1 VVDSTSRAAGYP
13 VGLVA
18 SVGDM
23 NRDQR
28 PDLLA
33 GTSELGPPG
42 AYLVFGN
49 GPALVRLA
57 PLRGAVPVARPPR
70 LDLPVLCSGNAARLC
85 RGRVRLVLPGGRTA
99 FAARF
104 RLSTGELRKR
114 TGHLAPPAVRALRLD
129 GNVRM
134 RAIASAT
141 DGRGRRAVTS
151 RELYLVDRP

>member
-1 VVDSTSRAAGYP
+1 MATRVVDSTSRAAGYP

-57 PLRGAVPVARPPR
+57 PLRGAVP
-70 LDLPVLCSGNAARLC
+70 
-85 RGRVRLVLPGGRTA
+85 VLPGGRTA